1 MCHICASCGDMGMG
15 RLCAAVAC
23 SFIAFAA
30 WVRQL
35 PFRLLNSRVVT
46 ECLHSRHLNVLKP
59 FIIFMV

>member
-1 MCHICASCGDMGMG
+1 MGMG

-23 SFIAFAA
+23 SFIVFAA